1 MGVDVV
7 DTGEAWSR
15 VADRLS
21 ALALKLKLHANEE
34 LSRADLS
41 SQVGFDKARAVV
53 NDALDGIQA
62 AYDDEAVRADAR
74 DAKQAF
80 LEAVDATVRE
90 VERRLAADRDSSSS

>member
-7 DTGEAWSR
+7 ETGEAWSR

-21 ALALKLKLHANEE
+21 ALALKLKLHAHEE

-41 SQVGFDKARAVV
+41 SQVGLDKARAVL

-62 AYDDEAVRADAR
+62 AYDDEAVRADVR
-74 DAKQAF
+74 DAKQA
-80 LEAVDATVRE
+80 LLDAVDATVRE
-90 VERRLAADRDSSSS
+90 VERRLDSDQTSSPT